1 MAIIVPIVSAWNP
14 AGLNRALKDIQ
25 RAKTDFDKFVAG
37 TSSIGKSMSNVGKS
51 LSMNLTLPLT
61 LVGAASVRT
70 AADFEVAMAQV
81 GVATDTPVAGLENLS
96 SLAKQLGAVDA
107 GSDDLIEKVLAG
119 FNDFD
124 KCVATQAVFA
134 NVSKKLARILGP
146 KNLLPSLKAGTVS
159 ANLTA
164 MIKDVLGGQV
174 SLRASKTGTVATSI
188 GRVSFSDEKIIE
200 NVNALI
206 AKVKSLKPEGLKS
219 VFIKSASISTTM
231 GFGVDLKIS

>member
-1 MAIIVPIVSAWNP
+1 MAKLTKKQKEISSFVTESKIHGSNFELTEALSFIRKYQSQTKFTSKKSVDWSMDVVFDTHVEPGKTLNSSLVLPHGNGKKIKLIVFCDPSDV
-14 AGLNRALKDIQ
+14 
-25 RAKTDFDKFVAG
+25 T
-37 TSSIGKSMSNVGKS
+37 
-51 LSMNLTLPLT
+51 
-61 LVGAASVRT
+61 
-70 AADFEVAMAQV
+70 
-81 GVATDTPVAGLENLS
+81 
-96 SLAKQLGAVDA
+96 LAKQLGAVDA

-164 MIKDVLGGQV
+164 MVKDVLGGQV

-219 VFIKSASISTTM
+219 AFIKSASISTTM